1 MNGAAT
7 LPSVLAGAQ
16 RQSFRIGLAIL
27 AICAAGS
34 FLNPAQ
40 FLRSYLV
47 AFLFWMGIA
56 LGSAAVVM
64 LHHLVGGRW
73 GFVIRRVLEAA
84 TGTLPAMALLMLP
97 LLFGV
102 RTLYHWT
109 QPAGDHLLEHKALYL
124 NLPFFLLRAVLY
136 FAVWIAVTRLLN
148 RWSLQQ
154 DRTGDRTLVR
164 RMQLLSGPGLLLYG
178 LTVTFAS
185 IDWAMSLEA
194 HWFSTIYG
202 MIFMVG
208 QGLSTLA
215 FAIAVLIL
223 LAEHKPLADVITPG
237 HFHDLGNLM
246 FAFVMLWAYVAFS
259 QFLIIWSGN
268 LVEEI
273 PWYLAR
279 LRGGW
284 QWIALLLVVF
294 HFFLPFM
301 LLLMRSVKRRRQ
313 VLARVAVAVI
323 LVRLVDMF
331 WLVTP
336 AFHPGNLKIHW
347 MDLAAPIGLG
357 GLWLAS
363 FLANLKRAPLLPLH
377 DPRFS

>member
-1 MNGAAT
+1 MSDILT
-7 LPSVLAGAQ
+7 GAQ
-16 RQSFRIGLAIL
+16 RQAFRIGLAAL
-27 AICAAGS
+27 ALCAAGS

-84 TGTLPAMALLMLP
+84 TGTLPAMAVLMLP

-109 QPAGDHLLEHKALYL
+109 HPAGDHLLEHKAPYL
-124 NLPFFLLRAVLY
+124 NVPFFLLRAAIY

-148 RWSLQQ
+148 RWSVQQ
-154 DRTGDRTLVR
+154 DHTGDPTLVR

-202 MIFMVG
+202 MMFMVG

-215 FAIAVLIL
+215 FATSVLIL
-223 LAEHKPLADVITPG
+223 LARYKPLSDVITPD

-268 LVEEI
+268 LAEEI

-284 QWIALLLVVF
+284 QWIALILVVF
-294 HFFLPFM
+294 HFFLPFV

-323 LVRLVDMF
+323 VLRLVDMF
-331 WLVTP
+331 WLITP
-336 AFHPGNLKIHW
+336 AFHPGNLTIHW
-347 MDLAAPIGLG
+347 MDLLAPIGLG

-363 FLANLKRAPLLPLH
+363 FLANLKRATILPLH